1 MKALTNIILTGV
13 CLLLLTACTAVTD
26 GSDNTTV
33 QPTVNNSFINLTIA
47 VTNSDMPATRGTPA
61 GGENGDGR
69 EAGFERENAIV
80 GITLLLY
87 QTSDAAGINTTSNPA
102 IDFVAYYPATRTSIA
117 TAGTQYG
124 SNKTPEAVYQT
135 GNQLVP
141 HNTID
146 FTKTYRAIVVA
157 NADLTGSVTAGSSH
171 LNDVRDLT
179 MSTIYSGD
187 PTKPAQQCGA
197 FVMSSEQDQ
206 TLAFAGNGTQD
217 AAGDYYYDMS
227 DSPLLIERM
236 AARIDFWAV
245 GGSYDTDKQGY
256 VYNVGETSDRFV
268 VKGIMPFNL
277 TNGHATYGTEYLLK
291 RLTASLSTIT
301 PQWLIDETTT
311 NYVLDPQTTEKVTA
325 TTPKLTNALED
336 VKALTT
342 QALFD
347 DNSYYKSVAAMHAAV
362 QISGNS
368 AGYQSLTD
376 LTPAKTGEDVIVA
389 YPMEN
394 TLLPESSYL
403 YYHATGIAIEGYYYK
418 GGLTDASPT
427 RKVYYGFLRHQGE
440 DDSYDIETTNDT
452 QEFSPTGTAM
462 NVGIVRNNIYRIWIG
477 SITPDIVAPK
487 VTLKIKVK
495 KWDQFKHDV
504 IYM

>member
-1 MKALTNIILTGV
+1 MRLRLIYIGLVAM
-13 CLLLLTACTAVTD
+13 LLTACTAVTD
-26 GSDNTTV
+26 DTDVAVPEVSKR
-33 QPTVNNSFINLTIA
+33 FINLTIA
-47 VTNSDMPATRGTPA
+47 VTNSDMPVTRGTPA

-87 QTSDAAGINTTSNPA
+87 QDAAGINTASNPT
-102 IDFVAYYPATRTSIA
+102 IDFVAYYPVSRTTKDADTRIEATYT
-117 TAGTQYG
+117 
-124 SNKTPEAVYQT
+124 T
-135 GNQLVP
+135 GNRLVP

-157 NADLTGSVTAGSSH
+157 NADLTGSITAGTSH
-171 LNDVRDLT
+171 LDDLRNMT
-179 MSTIYSGD
+179 LTNVYSGS
-187 PTKPAQQCGA
+187 PTSMATTCGA

-245 GGSYDTDKQGY
+245 NGTYISEKQGY
-256 VYNVGETSDRFV
+256 VYPVGETSDQFV
-268 VKGIMPFNL
+268 VLGLMPFNL

-291 RLTASLSTIT
+291 RLTSSLSTVT

-311 NYVLDPQTTEKVTA
+311 NYVLDPQTTNKVTA

-336 VKALTT
+336 VKTLTT
-342 QALFD
+342 QALFEAS
-347 DNSYYKSVAAMHAAV
+347 SYYKSVAAMHAAV
-362 QISGNS
+362 QVTGNS

-376 LTPAKTGEDVIVA
+376 LTPAKSGEDVIVA

-394 TLLPESSYL
+394 TLLPESYL
-403 YYHATGIAIEGYYYK
+403 YYHATGIALLGAYYRAGESEPVVK
-418 GGLTDASPT
+418 M
-427 RKVYYGFLRHQGE
+427 YYGFLRHQGE
-440 DDSYDIETTNDT
+440 GDSYDIETTNDT
-452 QEFSPTGTAM
+452 EEISHTGTAM

-477 SITPDIVAPK
+477 SITPDVVAPK

-495 KWDQFKHDV
+495 KWDQFTHDV

>member
-80 GITLLLY
+80 GITLILY
-87 QTSDAAGINTTSNPA
+87 KADNGINTTSNPA
-102 IDFVAYYPATRTSIA
+102 IDFVAYYPVSRTTKDADTRIEATYT
-117 TAGTQYG
+117 
-124 SNKTPEAVYQT
+124 T
-135 GNQLVP
+135 GNRLVP

-157 NADLTGSVTAGSSH
+157 NADLTGSITAGTSH
-171 LNDVRDLT
+171 LNDLRNMTLT
-179 MSTIYSGD
+179 NVYSGS
-187 PTKPAQQCGA
+187 PTSMATTCGA

-245 GGSYDTDKQGY
+245 NGTYNSEKQGY
-256 VYNVGETSDRFV
+256 VYPVGETSDQFV
-268 VKGIMPFNL
+268 VLGLMPFNL

-301 PQWLIDETTT
+301 PQWLVDETTS

-325 TTPKLTNALED
+325 TTPKLTNALDD
-336 VKALTT
+336 VKGLTT
-342 QALFD
+342 QALFEAS
-347 DNSYYKSVAAMHAAV
+347 SYYKSVAAMHAAV
-362 QISGNS
+362 QVTGNS

-376 LTPAKTGEDVIVA
+376 LTPAKSGEDVIVA

-394 TLLPESSYL
+394 TLLPESYL
-403 YYHATGIAIEGYYYK
+403 YYHATGIALLGAYYRAGESEPVVK
-418 GGLTDASPT
+418 M
-427 RKVYYGFLRHQGE
+427 YYGFLRHHGE
-440 DDSYDIETTNDT
+440 GDSYDIETTNDT
-452 QEFSPTGTAM
+452 QELSHTGTAM

-495 KWDQFKHDV
+495 KWDQFTHDV

>member
-1 MKALTNIILTGV
+1 MKALTNIFLTGV

-47 VTNSDMPATRGTPA
+47 VTNSDMPVTRGTPA

-80 GITLLLY
+80 GITLILY
-87 QTSDAAGINTTSNPA
+87 KADNGINTTSNPA
-102 IDFVAYYPATRTSIA
+102 IDFVAYYPVSRTTKDADTRIEATYT
-117 TAGTQYG
+117 
-124 SNKTPEAVYQT
+124 T
-135 GNQLVP
+135 GNRLVP

-157 NADLTGSVTAGSSH
+157 NADLTGSITAGTSH
-171 LNDVRDLT
+171 LNDLRNMTLT
-179 MSTIYSGD
+179 NVYSGS
-187 PTKPAQQCGA
+187 PTSMATTCGA

-245 GGSYDTDKQGY
+245 NGTYNSEKQGY
-256 VYNVGETSDRFV
+256 VYPVGETSDQFV
-268 VKGIMPFNL
+268 VLGLMPFNL

>member
-1 MKALTNIILTGV
+1 M
-13 CLLLLTACTAVTD
+13 LLTACTAVTD
-26 GSDNTTV
+26 DTGVVVPEVSKR
-33 QPTVNNSFINLTIA
+33 FINLTIA
-47 VTNSDMPATRGTPA
+47 VTNSDMPVTRGTPA

-87 QTSDAAGINTTSNPA
+87 QDAAGINTASNPT
-102 IDFVAYYPATRTSIA
+102 IDFVAYYPVSRTTKDADTRIEATYT
-117 TAGTQYG
+117 
-124 SNKTPEAVYQT
+124 T
-135 GNQLVP
+135 GNRLVP

-157 NADLTGSVTAGSSH
+157 NADLTGSITAGTSH
-171 LNDVRDLT
+171 LDDLRNMT
-179 MSTIYSGD
+179 LTNVYSGS
-187 PTKPAQQCGA
+187 PTSMATTCGA

-245 GGSYDTDKQGY
+245 NGTYISEKQGY
-256 VYNVGETSDRFV
+256 VYPVGETSDQFV
-268 VKGIMPFNL
+268 VLGLMPFNL

-291 RLTASLSTIT
+291 RLTSSLSTVT

-311 NYVLDPQTTEKVTA
+311 NYVLDPQTTNKVTA

-336 VKALTT
+336 VKTLTT
-342 QALFD
+342 QALFEAS
-347 DNSYYKSVAAMHAAV
+347 SYYKSVAAMHAAV
-362 QISGNS
+362 QVTGNS

-376 LTPAKTGEDVIVA
+376 LTPAKSGEDVIVA

-394 TLLPESSYL
+394 TLLPESYL
-403 YYHATGIAIEGYYYK
+403 YYHATGIALLGAYYRAGESEPVVK
-418 GGLTDASPT
+418 M
-427 RKVYYGFLRHQGE
+427 YYGFLRHQGE
-440 DDSYDIETTNDT
+440 GDSYDIETTNDT
-452 QEFSPTGTAM
+452 EEISHTGTAM

-477 SITPDIVAPK
+477 SITPDVVAPK

-495 KWDQFKHDV
+495 KWDQFTHDV